1 MSSLDI
7 SQSNEESP
15 RKDLYR
21 IFGATAL
28 SKRQKIRILGN
39 LDEVYGYDIVF
50 IIHVI
55 LETGLSGYLNI
66 VNQKNEISGIV
77 FSEGKIIKI
86 DLPDKDT
93 LFGQLLIQ
101 EGYVTLESLNKL
113 IQANSN
119 SLGEQLITNKIISK
133 EQFIELLLKQMRL
146 RLSKYI
152 NQVMYRINFVESEE
166 GSTLFSIDQSQYLSL
181 AHDWIAG
188 RFETKWLGMHYM
200 ELISAQLMIKE
211 SEIDASPLKNLP
223 LVKFYVDKKKLVES
237 AVSLDSILNHLKGT
251 QESDLFLKSVH
262 FLTLAGYA
270 QFVETKQNVEEK
282 SKSFIQK
289 IYAVLVNKSDA
300 EMLESVSS
308 ILKVKPTDID
318 GIYNEINRAIE
329 NSSESADEEIKIEL
343 SRLSLDMLT
352 NKKRYVDAYTK
363 VYAKDQVVEIDK
375 ALIDQIRMDLLM
387 KNFYAS
393 MNKLNKLKSHENTAP
408 KVRLYLIWTRI
419 ASAVYSKVYIDQKA
433 IDRELIQIMPEDKN
447 SPDFYY
453 VMSLLSKLRND
464 MNEVNRY
471 FKLALKSDPN
481 LQNFPVAEETFS
493 DRLKKV
499 FSRK

>member
-1 MSSLDI
+1 MSSLDVTQN
-7 SQSNEESP
+7 SEESP

-28 SKRQKIRILGN
+28 SKRQKIRILSN

-55 LETGLSGYLNI
+55 LGTGLSGYLNI

-166 GSTLFSIDQSQYLSL
+166 GSTLFSIDQTQYLTL

-188 RFETKWLGMHYM
+188 RFDIKWLGMHYM
-200 ELISAQLMIKE
+200 ELISAQLMIKD
-211 SEIDASPLKNLP
+211 SEIETGGIAALP
-223 LVKFYVDKKKLVES
+223 LIKFYIDKKKIVQSS
-237 AVSLDSILNHLKGT
+237 ASLENILSQLKGS

-262 FLTLAGYA
+262 FLTLCGYA
-270 QFVETKQNVEEK
+270 QFVESKQNVDEK
-282 SKSFIQK
+282 NKSYIQK
-289 IYAVLVNKSDA
+289 IYSTLINKSEA
-300 EMLESVSS
+300 EMLESVAS

-343 SRLSLDMLT
+343 SRLSLGILT
-352 NKKRYVDAYTK
+352 HKKQYMDAYSK

-375 ALIDQIRMDLLM
+375 ALIDQIRMDLLT

-393 MNKLNKLKSHENTAP
+393 MNKLNKLKSFENTAP

-464 MNEVNRY
+464 SNEVNRY
-471 FKLALKSDPN
+471 YKLALRSDPN
-481 LQNFPVAEETFS
+481 LENFPVAEETFS